1 MNKLAKNIQKLRK
14 ADGLSQEDFAEKV
27 GVTRQTVSRWENDE
41 GNIRAENIEN
51 ICKAYNI
58 SSEQLLGENDFKI
71 ITVNQKTGKKING
84 YFNKSD
90 INESNKENSIKGEED
105 TKDQNL
111 TVKLNQTSLAVIY
124 PVKIKRKINIRKIVK
139 ILIITF
145 LIMYILLALLK
156 FAFLCYIVNRASKYK
171 NVDNYYEEIVIRR
184 NGILNEVNK
193 IWYKDEKYKIE
204 KIRYDD
210 SGNEKED
217 TIKYLENTNNKKI
230 VFDCKGNIVKEE
242 KIDETDENFF
252 YDDSYLYNCL
262 PSIYKKERMALFI
275 KSLLGLRIRNTKN
288 SIILYYNS
296 NALSIDKENLL
307 PKFYKENKV
316 FLEKENFNFKFNEV
330 TDEDVTHIK

>member
-84 YFNKSD
+84 YFNKSV
-90 INESNKENSIKGEED
+90 NESNKENSIKGEED

-217 TIKYLENTNNKKI
+217 TIKYLENANNKKI
-230 VFDCKGNIVKEE
+230 VLDCKKYTVKE
-242 KIDETDENFF
+242 KQIDETDQISF
-252 YDDSYLYNCL
+252 YYTSYLYNCL
-262 PSIYKKERMALFI
+262 PSIYEKNYKYLFI
-275 KSLLGLRIRNTKN
+275 KSIMGLKIRITKN
-288 SIILYYNS
+288 SVLLYYDS
-296 NALSIDKENLL
+296 NVLSIDKKSCM
-307 PKFYKENKV
+307 PKSYKENKEIIK
-316 FLEKENFNFKFNEV
+316 EKNYHYEFNNV
-330 TDEDVTHIK
+330 TDNDVTYNK

>member
-41 GNIRAENIEN
+41 GNIRTENIEN

-193 IWYKDEKYKIE
+193 IWYKDGKYKIE

-217 TIKYLENTNNKKI
+217 TIKYLENANNKKI
-230 VFDCKGNIVKEE
+230 VLDCKNNTVKE
-242 KIDETDENFF
+242 KQIDETDQISF
-252 YDDSYLYNCL
+252 YYTSYLYNCL
-262 PSIYKKERMALFI
+262 PSIYEKNYKFLFI
-275 KSLLGLRIRNTKN
+275 KSIMGLKIRNTKDN
-288 SIILYYNS
+288 IIINYNS
-296 NALSIDKENLL
+296 DDLII
-307 PKFYKENKV
+307 YKEN
-316 FLEKENFNFKFNEV
+316 FLPKSYKENNELIKEKNYNYEFNNV
-330 TDEDVTHIK
+330 IDNDVTYYK